1 MPRGG
6 YRPGAGLK
14 KGAKIVRRGVITKV
28 KRELMAMAKDHGPA
42 ALRTLVNIAKNP
54 KSTDAARVSAAAAIL
69 DRGYGKPAMFTTI
82 NPGAPPRKA
91 SEMTND
97 ELSRSLD
104 AVRDLIAAR
113 DASGAA
119 APSGAAPGG
128 SGKLN

>member
-1 MPRGG
+1 MGYGHGG
-6 YRPGAGLK
+6 RRPGAGLK
-14 KGAKIVRRGVITKV
+14 KGAKIVRRGVITRV
-28 KRELMAMAKDHGPA
+28 KRELMDMAKGYGPA
-42 ALRTLVNIAKNP
+42 ALKTLNDIRKDKTAP
-54 KSTDAARVSAAAAIL
+54 HAARVSAAAAIL

-119 APSGAAPGG
+119 AP
-128 SGKLN
+128 